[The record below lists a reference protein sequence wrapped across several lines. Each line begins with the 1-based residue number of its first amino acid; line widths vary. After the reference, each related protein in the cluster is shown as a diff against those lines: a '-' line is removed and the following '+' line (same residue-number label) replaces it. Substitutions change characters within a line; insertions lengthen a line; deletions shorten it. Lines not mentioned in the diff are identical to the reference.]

1 MPVMTGS
8 RFFAEALRGYGVT
21 HVFFVPAILPEAM
34 AAMDDTG
41 VTRILTHGET
51 AAGYMADGYA
61 RASGKPGVCLAQ
73 SVGAANLAAGIRD
86 AYLASSPVIAVSGG
100 PHPDTRYK
108 HLYQVNEDFPMFGPI
123 TKFNARVDH
132 PRRLPDILRQAFRMA
147 TSGAPGPV
155 HLEISGRHGE
165 SMSQETMD
173 FELFFEEEFSR
184 LPAYRTEPDPDA
196 VAKAAKLLMEAQKPI
211 IVAGGGVA
219 ASQAWPEVVEFAEK
233 LSMPVA
239 TSLTGKGTI
248 PDQHPLSVGVIGTYS
263 CRCANKAVADADLVF
278 FIGSRAGGHTTHNW
292 RIPRPGTTVVQ
303 LDIDPAEIGRNYPAK
318 AGLCGD
324 ARATLRRLIDAVG
337 TKPGKNGWLA
347 HTRQLVREWRTQA
360 EPLLNSDATPIR
372 PERLCKDIGEI
383 LPAGG
388 VIVSDTGHAAI
399 WSATMIDFTK
409 PGQRY
414 LRCAGTLGWALPA
427 SIGAK
432 CALPDRPV
440 ICFTGDGGFFYYI
453 SELETASRMGI
464 NVVVVVNNNASLQ
477 QVKSVVDAS
486 YGGNPEAKGRGLWV
500 FKETNFAKIAEDMGC
515 LGLRVERPGQ
525 IRKVL
530 EQALSA
536 DRPVVVDVV
545 TDIEAIPQP
554 PWC

>member
-1 MPVMTGS
+1 
-8 RFFAEALRGYGVT
+8 
-21 HVFFVPAILPEAM
+21 
-34 AAMDDTG
+34 
-41 VTRILTHGET
+41 
-51 AAGYMADGYA
+51 
-61 RASGKPGVCLAQ
+61 
-73 SVGAANLAAGIRD
+73 
-86 AYLASSPVIAVSGG
+86 
-100 PHPDTRYK
+100 
-108 HLYQVNEDFPMFGPI
+108 MFGPI
-123 TKFNARVDH
+123 TKFNARVDLPH
-132 PRRLPDILRQAFRMA
+132 RLPDILRQAFRTA

-155 HLEISGRHGE
+155 HLEMPGRQGE
-165 SMSQETMD
+165 AVVQEPMD
-173 FELFFEEEFSR
+173 FTLLFEEEFGR
-184 LPAYRTEPDPDA
+184 YPAYRHEADTDSIE
-196 VAKAAKLLMEAQKPI
+196 KAARLFSEARKPI

-219 ASQAWPEVVEFAEK
+219 ASQAWSEVVELAEK
-233 LSMPVA
+233 LSLPVA

-248 PDQHPLSVGVIGTYS
+248 PDDHPLSVGVIGTYS

-337 TKPGKNGWLA
+337 TRAGENGWLA

-360 EPLLNSDATPIR
+360 EPLLNSDAIPIR
-372 PERLCKDIGEI
+372 PERLCKEIGEI

-432 CALPDRPV
+432 CALPNRPV
-440 ICFTGDGGFFYYI
+440 ICFTGDGGFFYYL

-500 FKETNFAKIAEDMGC
+500 FRETNFAKIAEDMGC
-515 LGLRVERPGQ
+515 LGLRVERPGDL
-525 IRKVL
+525 RSALK
-530 EQALSA
+530 QALEA
-536 DRPVVVDVV
+536 ARPVVVDVV
-545 TDIEAIPQP
+545 TDIGAIPQA